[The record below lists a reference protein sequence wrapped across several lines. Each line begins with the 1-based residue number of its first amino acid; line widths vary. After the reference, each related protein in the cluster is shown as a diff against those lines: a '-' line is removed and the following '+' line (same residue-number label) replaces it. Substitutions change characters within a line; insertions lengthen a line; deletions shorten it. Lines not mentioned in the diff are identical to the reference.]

1 MTIEPTIPRLL
12 MVFLR
17 VGAFTFGGG
26 YAMVP
31 LIRQELVRRGWLS
44 EEEFSELLGLA
55 QGAPG
60 PIAVNTAVYT
70 GLALK
75 GLAGAG
81 TAVLGVTLPSF
92 LVILA
97 IAMFMPGFREYP
109 LVASAFYGLR
119 PAVVALI
126 ASAAF
131 QVGRRVLPGWHN
143 TAIGLLAFTALYLNL
158 HPALVVTVSG
168 LWGLAAP
175 LLGVKKQ

>member
-12 MVFLR
+12 LVFLR

-31 LIRQELVRRGWLS
+31 LIRQQLVRHGWLS
-44 EEEFSELLGLA
+44 EEEFTDLLGLA

-60 PIAVNTAVYT
+60 PIAVNTAVYA

-81 TAVLGVTLPSF
+81 MAVLGVILPSF

-97 IAMFMPGFREYP
+97 IAMLMPGLREYP
-109 LVASAFYGLR
+109 LVTSAFYGLR

-131 QVGRRVLPGWHN
+131 QVGRRVLRGWHN
-143 TAIGLLAFTALYLNL
+143 TLIGLLAFTGLYLNL
-158 HPALVVTVSG
+158 HPALVVTAFG

-175 LLGVKKQ
+175 VLGVKKQ